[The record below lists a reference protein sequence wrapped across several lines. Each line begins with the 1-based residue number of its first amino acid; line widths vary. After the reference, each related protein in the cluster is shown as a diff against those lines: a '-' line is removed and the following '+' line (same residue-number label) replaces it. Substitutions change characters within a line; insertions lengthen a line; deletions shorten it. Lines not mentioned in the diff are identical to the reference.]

1 MEQGLSAEQAG
12 DLGEIRVELHYKQV
26 LFQLENPSFH
36 VDMHHIGK
44 ISEKALKGK
53 AISHAARY
61 VIYHSVRIVSFLT
74 DIQTR
79 RRRSCSATKGVSY
92 NLRLRPEQSV
102 CYLQIQISFLRYVE
116 YTLGQ
121 CICSLTDHIR
131 SSQSVLRNTPFADP
145 RVFG

>member
-12 DLGEIRVELHYKQV
+12 DLGEIRIELHYKHV

-36 VDMHHIGK
+36 ADMHPIGK

-61 VIYHSVRIVSFLT
+61 FIYHSICIASLLT

-79 RRRSCSATKGVSY
+79 RRRSCTATKGISY
-92 NLRLRPEQSV
+92 NLCLRPEQPI

-116 YTLGQ
+116 YTLG
-121 CICSLTDHIR
+121 
-131 SSQSVLRNTPFADP
+131 
-145 RVFG
+145 